1 MLQRTTDTVIPWG
14 LANDNFWNY
23 TTGKL
28 YEYDVRWIE
37 QAIASPT
44 FNSMMVL
51 YAEGDYGHLMNE
63 KVGKQQFRTLVKGF
77 LQENPLVA
85 LGVKAYILRTR
96 WEWFLEFRD
105 IQML

>member
-14 LANDNFWNY
+14 LANDK
-23 TTGKL
+23 KL

-85 LGVKAYILRTR
+85 LGVKAYILRTC
-96 WEWFLEFRD
+96 WECVYF
-105 IQML
+105 